1 MQYKI
6 LKLFEIYW
14 DFIFM
19 ALHMVL
25 LGEHFIGT
33 KSDVRSMAL
42 DVAFFYKYQLGQG
55 SW

>member
-6 LKLFEIYW
+6 LKLFEMYW

-25 LGEHFIGT
+25 LGEHFMGT

-42 DVAFFYKYQLGQG
+42 AVAFFYKYQLGQG
-55 SW
+55 S